1 MSEEGGNY
9 SSLDR
14 AIHRM
19 AFASTGMLQ
28 ETAADI
34 EALLYGKSFRHLT
47 VSRPIFVTSLPRAG
61 TTLVLELLARVP
73 GIATHTYRDMPFVMS
88 PILWD
93 AVSRRFHKPSDL
105 RERAHGDGMAVGYD
119 SPEAFEEIVWR
130 AFWPKK
136 YGPDRIALWSD
147 SENAGEFRDVF
158 SDHIRRILAVRA
170 QGGQAGRYASK
181 NNANISRLGLL
192 RKLFPD
198 SVLLVPFRDPVGQ
211 ALSLLQQHVRFG
223 ERHVHDPFA
232 RQYMDDIGHLEFGA
246 LHRPIHFEGMDAV
259 RAQYRPETIEYW
271 LAYWERAFR
280 HVLRYSTSIA
290 LMSYEALCALGPAGM
305 PALAEQLDLPQHA
318 LVAAIG
324 DRMRP
329 PRERTSDSDVKDVEL
344 LRRCRTL
351 HEELVDASIFRNI
364 GVNA

>member
-1 MSEEGGNY
+1 MSEVGGNY

-14 AIHRM
+14 AIHRL
-19 AFASTGMLQ
+19 AFASAGVQ

-34 EALLYGKSFRHLT
+34 EALLYGKSFQHLP

-130 AFWPKK
+130 TFWPTK
-136 YGPDRIALWSD
+136 YGVDRIALWSD
-147 SENAGEFRDVF
+147 NESASEFLDVF
-158 SDHIRRILAVRA
+158 TDHIRRILAVRA
-170 QGGQAGRYASK
+170 QSGQAGRYASK
-181 NNANISRLGLL
+181 NNANVSRLGLL
-192 RKLFPD
+192 RRLFPD
-198 SVLLVPFRDPVGQ
+198 GVLLVPFRDPVGQ
-211 ALSLLQQHVRFG
+211 AVSLLQQHVRFG
-223 ERHVHDPFA
+223 ERHVLDPFA

-259 RAQYRPETIEYW
+259 RAQYSPDALDYW

-280 HVLRYSTSIA
+280 HVLKYSTSIA

-305 PALAEQLDLPQHA
+305 PPLAERLDVPEHA
-318 LVAAIG
+318 LIAAIG
-324 DRMRP
+324 NRMRP
-329 PRERTSDSDVKDVEL
+329 PREHTSDKDVKDLEL
-344 LRRCRTL
+344 LRRCREL
-351 HEELVDASIFRNI
+351 HQELADASIIRSV
-364 GVNA
+364 GARA